1 MRLLLLFLVLSF
13 YMNAQNKN
21 PNLPFFEITSKKN
34 NYTSVN
40 IIYRLIEGAGYRY
53 YWASKDL
60 KTIDLEYK
68 PSSTS
73 ISSYET
79 LEHIYIL
86 SETIVNSVFNKANY
100 RPANKIP
107 ESYEELREG
116 TLNNLKKFND
126 VIINKSEDDLKK
138 IKIIFNR
145 DGREASFP
153 FWNLLNGQIADMI
166 YHTGQIVSFRRTTG
180 NPIQKGVNVFL
191 GKTKTFN

>member
-1 MRLLLLFLVLSF
+1 MRFLLLFLLLSF

-21 PNLPFFEITSKKN
+21 PNLPFFVISSEKN
-34 NYTSVN
+34 NYASVN

-60 KTIDLEYK
+60 KKGDLEYK
-68 PSSTS
+68 PNSTS

-79 LEHIYIL
+79 LEHIYVL
-86 SETIVNSVFNKANY
+86 SETILNSVFNKVNY
-100 RPANKIP
+100 RPTNQIP
-107 ESYEELREG
+107 ESYQKLREG

-126 VIINKSEDDLKK
+126 VIINKSQDDLKI

-145 DGREASFP
+145 DGREVSFP
-153 FWNLLNGQIADMI
+153 FWNLLNGQISDII

>member
-1 MRLLLLFLVLSF
+1 MRLLQLFLILSF
-13 YMNAQNKN
+13 NMNAQNN
-21 PNLPFFEITSKKN
+21 NLPFFEISSEKN
-34 NYTSVN
+34 HYTSVN
-40 IIYRLIEGAGYRY
+40 IIYRLIEGVGYRY

-60 KTIDLEYK
+60 KKKDLDYK
-68 PSSTS
+68 PSSSS

-86 SETIVNSVFNKANY
+86 SETIMNSALNKVNN
-100 RPANKIP
+100 RPTEKTP
-107 ESYEELREG
+107 KSYNELREG
-116 TLNNLKKFND
+116 TLMNLQKFND
-126 VIINKSEDDLKK
+126 IILSKNEDDLKR

-145 DGREASFP
+145 GGREASFP

-191 GKTKTFN
+191 GKTKTLN

>member
-1 MRLLLLFLVLSF
+1 MRLLQLFLILSF
-13 YMNAQNKN
+13 NMNAQNN
-21 PNLPFFEITSKKN
+21 NLPFFEISSEKN
-34 NYTSVN
+34 HYTSAN
-40 IIYRLIEGAGYRY
+40 IIYRLIEGVGYRY

-60 KTIDLEYK
+60 KKKDLDYK
-68 PSSTS
+68 PSSSS

-86 SETIVNSVFNKANY
+86 SETIMNSALNKVNN
-100 RPANKIP
+100 RPTEKTP
-107 ESYEELREG
+107 KSYNELREG
-116 TLNNLKKFND
+116 TLMNLQKFND
-126 VIINKSEDDLKK
+126 IILSKNEDDLKR

-145 DGREASFP
+145 GGREASFP

-191 GKTKTFN
+191 GKTKTLN

>member
-1 MRLLLLFLVLSF
+1 MRLLQLFLILSF
-13 YMNAQNKN
+13 NMNAQNN
-21 PNLPFFEITSKKN
+21 NLPFFEISSEKN
-34 NYTSVN
+34 HYTSAN
-40 IIYRLIEGAGYRY
+40 IIYRLIEGVGYRY

-60 KTIDLEYK
+60 KKKDLDYK
-68 PSSTS
+68 PSSSS

-79 LEHIYIL
+79 LEHIYVL
-86 SETIVNSVFNKANY
+86 SETIMNSALNKVNN
-100 RPANKIP
+100 RPTEKTP
-107 ESYEELREG
+107 KSYNELREG
-116 TLNNLKKFND
+116 TLMNLQKFND
-126 VIINKSEDDLKK
+126 IILSKNEDDLKR

-145 DGREASFP
+145 GGREASFP

>member
-1 MRLLLLFLVLSF
+1 
-13 YMNAQNKN
+13 MNAQNKN
-21 PNLPFFEITSKKN
+21 PNLPFFEISSKKN

-60 KTIDLEYK
+60 KKRDLEYK
-68 PSSTS
+68 PNSTS

-79 LEHIYIL
+79 LEHIYVL
-86 SETIVNSVFNKANY
+86 SETILNSVFNKVNY
-100 RPANKIP
+100 RPTNQIP
-107 ESYEELREG
+107 ESYQKLREG

-126 VIINKSEDDLKK
+126 VIINKSEDDLKI

-145 DGREASFP
+145 DGREVSFP
-153 FWNLLNGQIADMI
+153 FWNLLNGQISDMI